1 MATYSGTID
10 LRVTGNAE
18 QKAELI
24 KKRISEIKSIAN
36 TLKPVPN
43 LFDKRGNDAI
53 VKAKEE
59 LRKLVEQYG
68 KGTGSGNRFSNTIA
82 GLNRQLGGFNRI
94 LNNVNIKSDEF
105 TQALTA
111 SEKVSRRLARA
122 EAERLK
128 VQTQINTANTVGR
141 ATSVQETLD
150 LGKVIPKSIAGLE
163 LYSRELQENFRNV
176 EIGSQSYREL
186 RDEILRVNALMRDP
200 VMSAAAPSS
209 PIGGRADIPGSP
221 AALRA
226 GRERRARRGRDILTG
241 AGFPLLFGGGP
252 VQALAGGIGGA
263 VGGLGGSIAG
273 SAIASQL
280 EGFARAAAETGVALT
295 STSGALELMRD
306 KSLFSSDA
314 ARERAAALEELG
326 QVEELAAHLTQE
338 MALAIGNNGVNALQ
352 GLGDTTKETTRLWNL
367 LTTQLFKLISGPLQG
382 FLNIVNQVLGG
393 ITGAASREAFFGD
406 LGTQE
411 AAARARFKELTG
423 ESLGTGRSGK
433 EKRAE
438 AEAQGRVFLSQEDA
452 LAQIRKEFQPQVT
465 AKIPVTAQDR
475 RDITPGRT
483 KAGRR
488 SRVPDLNAQIKLE
501 ERLLTLN
508 NQIAQAKRDENPV
521 REAALQMEV
530 AMEQQAAK
538 RAIIDAKRI
547 PEAEKIL
554 EKQLLELQTDQ
565 QILEIQNRLK
575 DVRAAQAQ
583 KAQDTIDGLLAE
595 EALLQATLDGKEEEV
610 ALEQR
615 IKEILKDN
623 KLLTEDEVR
632 GILEGNAA
640 LKEKIG
646 LQKESEA
653 LFKKIATTI
662 ENGLVDGIMSAIDG
676 TKSLSESLSGV
687 LKQLGRM
694 FLTAGIGSFNVGG
707 KGGSGLLGLIPGL
720 ANGGPATAGRPYV
733 VGERGPELFVP
744 NRSGTVVPNG
754 AMGGASVTVN
764 VDASGSSVEG
774 NGEEAA
780 QLGKAIGVAVQ
791 QELIKQKRPGGLLA
805 V

>member
-24 KKRISEIKSIAN
+24 KKRISEIRSIAN

>member
-1 MATYSGTID
+1 MASY
-10 LRVTGNAE
+10 
-18 QKAELI
+18 KAEI
-24 KKRISEIKSIAN
+24 QVVAKG
-36 TLKPVPN
+36 LKGV
-43 LFDKRGNDAI
+43 DK
-53 VKAKEE
+53 
-59 LRKLVEQYG
+59 L
-68 KGTGSGNRFSNTIA
+68 
-82 GLNRQLGGFNRI
+82 
-94 LNNVNIKSDEF
+94 
-105 TQALTA
+105 
-111 SEKVSRRLARA
+111 
-122 EAERLK
+122 
-128 VQTQINTANTVGR
+128 
-141 ATSVQETLD
+141 ATSVKKLNKAVQQSNKLKKSSTDTYSQQLKSQSNLLKTQIADQRQLNSLLEQETKLRRSSA
-150 LGKVIPKSIAGLE
+150 KAVQAGR
-163 LYSRELQENFRNV
+163 SRGGG
-176 EIGSQSYREL
+176 GS
-186 RDEILRVNALMRDP
+186 
-200 VMSAAAPSS
+200 
-209 PIGGRADIPGSP
+209 GGRGRSQRFTDI
-221 AALRA
+221 A
-226 GRERRARRGRDILTG
+226 TG

-252 VQALAGGIGGA
+252 LQALAGGLGGA
-263 VGGLGGSIAG
+263 AGGLGGAIAA
-273 SAIASQL
+273 SAIVAQL

-314 ARERAAALEELG
+314 AREHAAALEELG

-475 RDITPGRT
+475 RDITPGGT

-488 SRVPDLNAQIKLE
+488 SRIPDLNAEIGLQ

-575 DVRAAQAQ
+575 DVRAAQAE

-595 EALLQATLDGKEEEV
+595 QALLQATLDGKEEEV

-632 GILEGNAA
+632 GILKASQA
-640 LKEKIG
+640 LREKIR
-646 LQKESEA
+646 LQQESEA
-653 LFKKIATTI
+653 RYKQLATTI
-662 ENGLVDGIMSAIDG
+662 QNGVVDGIMSALDG
-676 TKSLSESLSGV
+676 TKSLAESLSGV
-687 LKQLGRM
+687 LKQLAKM
-694 FLTAGIGSFNVGG
+694 FISAGVGSFNIGG
-707 KGGSGLLGLIPGL
+707 KGGSGLLGLLPGF
-720 ANGGPATAGRPYV
+720 ANGGRPPVGRPSI

-744 NRSGTVVPNG
+744 RSSGTIVPNH
-754 AMGGASVTVN
+754 ALGGSANVTVN

-774 NGEEAA
+774 DANQAGR
-780 QLGKAIGVAVQ
+780 LGKAIGIAVQ
-791 QELIKQKRPGGLLA
+791 QELIKQKRPGGLLG

>member
-640 LKEKIG
+640 LKEKIR